1 MLARLKD
8 MKNQP
13 CREDVRGKR
22 IHMSDQLRFN
32 CHNIIDSCAN
42 DQKRSNKVASKI
54 SFDTA
59 EKEPRQVSCKIRDR
73 EPFFGM
79 VSALDLKIARALGK
93 AITAL
98 VFIL

>member
-1 MLARLKD
+1 MNNSILLAYGL
-8 MKNQP
+8 
-13 CREDVRGKR
+13 VRDFMSYK

-42 DQKRSNKVASKI
+42 DQKRSNTVASKI

-73 EPFFGM
+73 EP
-79 VSALDLKIARALGK
+79 
-93 AITAL
+93 
-98 VFIL
+98 